1 MRYLRQFSRKNER
14 LHAKQT
20 VSDYRLTR
28 QIISAVTAMGFLVH
42 PFAALSG
49 NITDA
54 NGRNY
59 MANNNVYDIYAQKRK
74 GNNAVNQ
81 FQTFQLDAGKIANM
95 YFRTQNDTA
104 EAANLLNFVDTRID
118 INGTLNAIRNKQI
131 GGNLFFL
138 SPEGMVVGKGGVIN
152 TGFLYVM
159 APALTQNY
167 TDGDQRSY
175 AILKGNFASDTY
187 GDAEVAAIKNGA
199 ANIRINPSGT
209 ISVLGKINATDEV
222 KLYAGKVAV
231 GKNLTGKSIDGTAAD
246 GIETDIHVAEDSHL
260 RVGTIKST
268 DGDVTLTT
276 TGSLIDALPSGETID
291 RGNTAALVQ
300 GWKDLGLIDGEG
312 QYKQKQVADVAAYK
326 AGVQSEFAQYLK
338 LKTAYANKEEAAEND
353 VNYQTLKDRY
363 GNYTSADDYL
373 AKSDTAKNHLSEL
386 QKVGAGWTENELLYA
401 ISDAIVNKQQGS
413 TDTELKQ
420 ANIAGRNITLQ
431 AKNIGLDKAAEDVL
445 VKDITTDE
453 RLDDLN
459 KVVNANVSDVGYT
472 KNDKGENVFRIYGK
486 VPVGI
491 EAKGELNVQSDGNI
505 YVAGR
510 TSGENKDTVLKL
522 GKVTTGNG
530 DIRVLGKAGV
540 TNSLTD
546 GSANLT
552 GKNLILE
559 GGSADIGAA
568 DKQIAVDLTGSLSA
582 LTDGSMYISSV
593 GSHDLQL
600 TVLYAGKDMVLESQQ
615 DITMSPDALAQAY
628 LNAGSLLNLKAQSGI
643 GTEDNALRILGNGA
657 VVDAEAQESSIY
669 LAGKKKTGETDG
681 LLLLGSVKTNP
692 GHAVAVTA
700 ETNLSLG
707 KKDDAATLDSQV
719 SADTVSLSSDKDID
733 LVKGGLTANDLDL
746 KAGGSI
752 SQSAAHAITAPTVK
766 LDAVSGIDLVNG
778 AELDKNKVFN
788 DFQNVRVKNGSDA
801 ADVNIGSG
809 GSKNLTVSFE
819 TGTKG
824 NNVTV
829 HNYQNGTVNDM
840 TVNGPLQAAGSIHLM
855 NAEADLMTAGSL
867 EAVKGDAKV
876 VSESGEILVN
886 GRYVG
891 YSKSDGRQRLHRRF
905 GRCERW
911 RHDPFGN
918 RPQSPGQ

>member
-1 MRYLRQFSRKNER
+1 MVTKRWKKGFLGWFHWERTEWDTNTGTAQQYVGSVKADHGIGIGFLGNQDGNSSIKVTSKADVALTGKIQSSRSGIGS
-14 LHAKQT
+14 T
-20 VSDYRLTR
+20 IS
-28 QIISAVTAMGFLVH
+28 IISQEGAIDQSGGLLKRDNIKLSARKGLNNIAIESLGDTVKLD
-42 PFAALSG
+42 AANTGSG
-49 NITDA
+49 NMNITVDGA
-54 NGRNY
+54 YGKAGHVDLVQAKNTNGD
-59 MANNNVYDIYAQKRK
+59 VSLTVL
-74 GNNAVNQ
+74 GN
-81 FQTFQLDAGKIANM
+81 
-95 YFRTQNDTA
+95 
-104 EAANLLNFVDTRID
+104 
-118 INGTLNAIRNKQI
+118 
-131 GGNLFFL
+131 
-138 SPEGMVVGKGGVIN
+138 
-152 TGFLYVM
+152 
-159 APALTQNY
+159 LTQNG
-167 TDGDQRSY
+167 TT
-175 AILKGNFASDTY
+175 AAVKGNRLDLVSQQGSIGTDTTALKVETPDTAV
-187 GDAEVAAIKNGA
+187 DAL
-199 ANIRINPSGT
+199 NPLSS
-209 ISVLGKINATDEV
+209 SVNV
-222 KLYAGKVAV
+222 
-231 GKNLTGKSIDGTAAD
+231 TAK
-246 GIETDIHVAEDSHL
+246 GNIHVAED
-260 RVGTIKST
+260 
-268 DGDVTLTT
+268 
-276 TGSLIDALPSGETID
+276 
-291 RGNTAALVQ
+291 
-300 GWKDLGLIDGEG
+300 
-312 QYKQKQVADVAAYK
+312 VAAYR
-326 AGVQSEFAQYLK
+326 AGVQSEFTQYLK
-338 LKTAYANKEEAAEND
+338 LKAVYEKDEEAAEAGQID
-353 VNYQTLKDRY
+353 ANYQVLKDRY
-363 GNYTSADDYL
+363 GAYASADDYL
-373 AKSDTAKNHLSEL
+373 AKSDTAKNHLAEL
-386 QKVGAGWTENELLYA
+386 QKAGAGWTENELLYA
-401 ISDAIVNKQQGS
+401 ISDAIVNKAQGS
-413 TDTELKQ
+413 TDTELKE
-420 ANIAGRNITLQ
+420 ANISGQNITLH
-431 AKNIGLDKAAEDVL
+431 AKNIGSDKAAEDVL

-453 RLDDLN
+453 RLDDLK
-459 KVVNANVSDVGYT
+459 KVVN
-472 KNDKGENVFRIYGK
+472 
-486 VPVGI
+486 
-491 EAKGELNVQSDGNI
+491 
-505 YVAGR
+505 
-510 TSGENKDTVLKL
+510 
-522 GKVTTGNG
+522 
-530 DIRVLGKAGV
+530 
-540 TNSLTD
+540 
-546 GSANLT
+546 ANLT

-600 TVLYAGKDMVLESQQ
+600 TGLYAGKDMVLESQQ

-628 LNAGSLLNLKAQSGI
+628 LNAGSLLNLKAQGGI

-733 LVKGGLTANDLDL
+733 LVKGGLTANALDL

-766 LDAVSGIDLVNG
+766 LDAVSGIDLVSG

-801 ADVNIGSG
+801 ADVTIGSG

-819 TGTKG
+819 IGTKG

-829 HNYQNGTVNDM
+829 HNYQNGAVNDM